1 MKSLIQRV
9 SSASVTVGSEITGE
23 IGCGLLVFLG
33 YEKGDSI
40 ETARKSIDKISTMRI
55 FEDNAGKMNLDLRR
69 HGGDLL
75 LVSQFTLA
83 ADLRRGHRPGF
94 DFAMRPDEAHK
105 LYDQT
110 VEYARSQFS
119 GRVETGRFG
128 ADMKVALLNDGPC
141 TFILDLK

>member
-1 MKSLIQRV
+1 MPWPDD
-9 SSASVTVGSEITGE
+9 
-23 IGCGLLVFLG
+23 LLGGRFKRLG
-33 YEKGDSI
+33 VDLNAEADIILKGQ
-40 ETARKSIDKISTMRI
+40 
-55 FEDNAGKMNLDLRR
+55 

-119 GRVETGRFG
+119 G
-128 ADMKVALLNDGPC
+128 M
-141 TFILDLK
+141 